1 VVPAH
6 PGSLGQRAVKR
17 VCVCVCVRVRVR
29 VCVRACV
36 RVCVCVCVCVS
47 YVEVA
52 VVLGNSRLPGVVVR
66 LQRGEVLV
74 VAQLQLLTQPRVQRS
89 VSLLPLSPFP
99 HHRRTAP
106 DTHTTSGQRS
116 ATKGRID
123 PALVTLAAGE
133 STVKPRFRRDALLP
147 LRTSL
152 QPRAAAAVCCLL
164 SLMHS
169 TGGEQPATTSANSSS
184 RPDEGSYVEAWASTS

>member
-1 VVPAH
+1 MLAWLSVWSEVQACIWPSGCHCHSLSLASVKSRLFYLSGTGS
-6 PGSLGQRAVKR
+6 PGYSPGQKAVKR
-17 VCVCVCVRVRVR
+17 VCVRVCVCA
-29 VCVRACV
+29 CVRACV
-36 RVCVCVCVCVS
+36 RVCVCVS

-106 DTHTTSGQRS
+106 DTHTLQVD
-116 ATKGRID
+116 KE
-123 PALVTLAAGE
+123 V
-133 STVKPRFRRDALLP
+133 RRKA
-147 LRTSL
+147 
-152 QPRAAAAVCCLL
+152 
-164 SLMHS
+164 
-169 TGGEQPATTSANSSS
+169 
-184 RPDEGSYVEAWASTS
+184 ASTPHWSPSRRVSQL